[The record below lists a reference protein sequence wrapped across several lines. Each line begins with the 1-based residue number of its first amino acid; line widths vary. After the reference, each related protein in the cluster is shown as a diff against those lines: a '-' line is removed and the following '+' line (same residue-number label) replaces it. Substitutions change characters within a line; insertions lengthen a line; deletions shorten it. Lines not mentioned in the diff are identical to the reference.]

1 MGGLVRGGAWRREV
15 IRDGRGRGGGL
26 SGQNN
31 AVLATFCINGSHVR
45 HQ

>member
-15 IRDGRGRGGGL
+15 IRDGGGGL
-26 SGQNN
+26 SGQNS